1 MWLRWISRSGLKYNS
16 KGIDALIGHLWS
28 REYGDLSFSFHIYNI
43 YGAKRVQGGSKGNWN
58 FLDLSDELGKLVG
71 PSWLPCGFIRLKR
84 GGGISTRIFI
94 WWKFSL
100 ISLVQGICNGL
111 KVWGNTE
118 EAGRSLWDHERD
130 GERALQWPSV
140 TSCGGKMI
148 SPSLWGGHV
157 LWQHWVHEGLF
168 PKALKVLSAIGL
180 HLQI

>member
-100 ISLVQGICNGL
+100 ISLVQGIWRFGVTL
-111 KVWGNTE
+111 KK
-118 EAGRSLWDHERD
+118 L
-130 GERALQWPSV
+130 
-140 TSCGGKMI
+140 
-148 SPSLWGGHV
+148 
-157 LWQHWVHEGLF
+157 EGLCEIMREME
-168 PKALKVLSAIGL
+168 KGLCSDQVWHRVGVKWSL
-180 HLQI
+180 HLCGEDMCSDSTGYMRACFQKHWRYSQQ